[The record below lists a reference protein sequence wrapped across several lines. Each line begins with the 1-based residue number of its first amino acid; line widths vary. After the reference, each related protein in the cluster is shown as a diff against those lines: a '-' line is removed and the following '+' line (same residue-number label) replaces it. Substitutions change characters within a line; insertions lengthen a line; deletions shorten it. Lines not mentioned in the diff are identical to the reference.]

1 MSLPLQ
7 GEIWWAEIPEAGRRP
22 ALVVTRDAG
31 IPVLSTLLVAPVSR
45 TIRGIPTEV
54 ALGQEEGLNVDCAAS
69 FDNLR
74 LVPRW
79 VLTERVGRLSP
90 AKSQFLCRAYMAVA
104 DC

>member
-1 MSLPLQ
+1 VSLPLQ
-7 GEIWWAEIPEAGRRP
+7 GEIWWAEIPDAGRRP

-31 IPVLSTLLVAPVSR
+31 IPVLGALLVAPVTR
-45 TIRGIPTEV
+45 TIRNIPTEV
-54 ALGQEEGLNVDCAAS
+54 ALGHEEGLNVDCAAS

-79 VLTERVGRLSP
+79 ALTERVGRLSP
-90 AKSQFLCRAYMAVA
+90 TKTQFFCRAYRAVA